1 MKVFNSDVS
10 VGSKAPL
17 YEHVGRTMR
26 QLKTTNFSEGGDSR
40 EQDIDKILVTMLISH
55 LCDHL
60 KIRDK
65 ITLFHTLHDSTEV
78 DFKDSEF
85 LMLVKAY
92 FTNKEMKI
100 TNSINQAFK
109 TIIFYD
115 PNIKSKENKAVYYVN
130 YGTSSWKLAEIED
143 KKDIQTYLNNNIRNL
158 DKVTPSNTFGFM
170 GTVSL
175 LPMTLLLN

>member
-1 MKVFNSDVS
+1 MNPQISLFERTTPMQYKNDAIKIKMEIPSVLQEELLKTNVQSQKGELQEESNNIEESLRILQEMYDMYTPAMKVFNSDVS

-65 ITLFHTLHDSTEV
+65 VHCFI
-78 DFKDSEF
+78 
-85 LMLVKAY
+85 
-92 FTNKEMKI
+92 
-100 TNSINQAFK
+100 
-109 TIIFYD
+109 
-115 PNIKSKENKAVYYVN
+115 
-130 YGTSSWKLAEIED
+130 
-143 KKDIQTYLNNNIRNL
+143 
-158 DKVTPSNTFGFM
+158 
-170 GTVSL
+170 L
-175 LPMTLLLN
+175 LIALR